1 MPNNTP
7 PNAPKVGVRDELNV
21 RARDLFKVS
30 SLTRLPSNLAA
41 ARRFMNALNW
51 KAAQADVENELTHKV
66 AILGLANS
74 GKSTLFN
81 TLRGAYTS
89 PVSAEAGTTKTL
101 MRGTFG
107 PFALIDTP
115 GHLPDVQDEAVS
127 EAAAVV
133 YLLDATAGLRAQ
145 DSALIANLRLS
156 QKPLVV
162 ALNKSDTLKGSPD
175 EAAAEAAARLHIPDV
190 IPISARSG
198 DNVGEELIPALI
210 ETSPEAALA
219 LGRELPRYRRE
230 AAQKLVRNATLVSL
244 AAGLEPIPL
253 VDIPILLGNQIRLVM
268 RLAALYNEPLVAG
281 PTRELM
287 LTVATGLAFRYL
299 AEEAAKVVPFGGD
312 LVSGAIAA
320 AGTWSLGQVA
330 VEYFEG
336 GKQLSRRQLNQL
348 FGRLYQRYRDENI
361 GVQVRREEV
370 AGRGRALPA
379 ADASTSGVPGTESL
393 ASS

>member
-1 MPNNTP
+1 MANDAP
-7 PNAPKVGVRDELNV
+7 PNTPKVGVRDELNV
-21 RARDLFKVS
+21 RARDLFKLS
-30 SLTRLPSNLAA
+30 NLTKLPSNLAT
-41 ARRFMNALNW
+41 ARRFMNVLNW
-51 KAAQADVENELTHKV
+51 KAAQADVEQELSHKV

-89 PVSAEAGTTKTL
+89 PVSAEAGTTKAL
-101 MRGTFG
+101 VRGSFG

-133 YLLDATAGLRAQ
+133 YLLDATTGLRAQ
-145 DSALIANLRLS
+145 DSALIAKLRMS

-162 ALNKSDTLKGSPD
+162 ALNKSDTLKNNAD

-198 DNVGEELIPALI
+198 DNVGEELIPAII

-253 VDIPILLGNQIRLVM
+253 VDIPILLSNQIRLVM
-268 RLAALYNEPLVAG
+268 RLAALYNEPLVGG

-287 LTVATGLAFRYL
+287 ATVAAGLAFRYL
-299 AEEAAKVVPFGGD
+299 AEELAKMVPFGGD

-336 GKQLSRRQLNQL
+336 GKQLSRKQLNDL
-348 FGRLYQRYRDENI
+348 FARLYRRYRDENI
-361 GVQVRREEV
+361 GAKVRQEEA
-370 AGRGRALPA
+370 AGRLAAHPS
-379 ADASTSGVPGTESL
+379 ADASNVTTAGR
-393 ASS
+393 